1 MSQLSNACLIAGL
14 AIAGGASAQAQS
26 NDDPYAWLEDVSGE
40 QSLDWVKA
48 RNAKAEAELA
58 ATPGFKS
65 LEADIRAILD
75 SDAKIPFVQKIGEYY
90 YNFWKDKQ
98 HERGLWRR
106 TTLAEYRK
114 PDPQWETVL
123 DLDALNKAEG
133 AKWVWHGADCLR
145 PAYERCLIALS
156 PGGSDADVTR
166 EFDLTTKQFVDGG
179 FFRPEAKGGLG
190 WIDRDTV
197 YVYTDFGP
205 GTLTSSGYPNIVK
218 QWKRGTPM
226 ASATKVYE
234 GKPGDMY
241 ISAEHDSTPGYERDF
256 VSRTIAFWNNELF
269 LRDKDGNLAKIDAPN
284 SAQKG
289 VHKDWLLL
297 ELRDPYEAG
306 GKTFAPGSLIVT
318 NFNDFM
324 TGKRDFSVLFA
335 PTDKSSLAGYTWT
348 KDHLILNVMEDV
360 KNRLSVLTPGKDGW
374 AKSAF
379 VGAPT
384 IGTVGVSAVDDDD
397 SNAVWLTA
405 TDFLTPSTLAIA
417 NITNE
422 GGGQQPEIVKSNP
435 AFFDGSKDVMEQH
448 FATSKDG
455 TKVPYFLVRPK
466 ALKFDGKAPTL
477 LYGYGGFTVSMTP
490 SYSGSI
496 GKAWLE
502 KGGVYAL
509 ANIRGGGEYGP
520 RWHQAAL
527 KANRHKAYEDFAAIA
542 DDLVARKI
550 TSPQHLGTMGGSN
563 GGLLMGNMLTQYPEK
578 FGAIVVQVPLLDMK
592 RYSHLLAG
600 ASWMAEYGDPDTA
613 DWDFIKT
620 FSPYHL
626 FDAKRDYPA
635 TLFTTSTKDDRVH
648 PAHAR
653 KMMALMEAAGKD
665 VRYYENI
672 EGGHGGAANN
682 AQSAHMNAL
691 SYTFL
696 WQQLSAT
703 PAKAEPQSP
712 RNERRSR
719 GQMSG
724 SRL

>member
-14 AIAGGASAQAQS
+14 AIAGGASAQTPGDQ
-26 NDDPYAWLEDVSGE
+26 DPYAWLEDVEGAK
-40 QSLDWVKA
+40 SLDWVKA
-48 RNAKAEAELA
+48 RNAKAEAEIA
-58 ATPGFKS
+58 GTPAFKS

-75 SDAKIPFVQKIGEYY
+75 SDAKIPGVEKIGDYY

-98 HERGLWRR
+98 HERGIWRR

-114 PDPQWETVL
+114 PDPKWETVL
-123 DLDALNKAEG
+123 DLDALNAAEG
-133 AKWVWHGADCLR
+133 TRWVWHGADCLR
-145 PAYERCLIALS
+145 PKYQRCLVALS

-166 EFDLTTKQFVDGG
+166 EFDLATKQFVEGG
-179 FFRPEAKGGLG
+179 FFRPEAKGGLA
-190 WIDRDTV
+190 WIDEDTV
-197 YVYTDFGP
+197 YVFTDFGE
-205 GTLTSSGYPNIVK
+205 GTLTTSGYPNIVK
-218 QWKRGTPM
+218 EWKRGTPM
-226 ASATKVYE
+226 SAAKTVYE

-241 ISAEHDSTPGYERDF
+241 IAASRDHTPGHQRDF
-256 VSRTIAFWNNELF
+256 VSRTIAFWNDELY
-269 LRDKDGNLAKIDAPN
+269 LRDAHACASAAGAGCAGAANKDGSLTKVDAPN
-284 SAQKG
+284 SAQKS

-297 ELRDPYEAG
+297 ELREPYEAG
-306 GKTFAPGSLIVT
+306 GKTYKPGSLIVT
-318 NFNDFM
+318 DFNAFM
-324 TGKRDFSVLFA
+324 AGKREFTTLFE
-335 PTDKSSLAGYTWT
+335 PTDNSSLAGYTWT
-348 KDHLILNVMEDV
+348 RDHLVLNVMEDV

-374 AKSAF
+374 ARSAF
-379 VGAPT
+379 VGAPS
-384 IGTVGVSAVDDDD
+384 IGTVGVAAVDADD

-405 TDFLTPSTLAIA
+405 TDFLTPTTLSLAEIGRA
-417 NITNE
+417 
-422 GGGQQPEIVKSNP
+422 PEVLKSNP
-435 AFFDGSKDVMEQH
+435 AFFDGSKHVMEQH

-455 TKVPYFLVRPK
+455 TRVPYFLVRPK
-466 ALKFDGKAPTL
+466 DLAFDGKAPTL

-542 DDLVARKI
+542 DDLVARKV
-550 TSPQHLGTMGGSN
+550 TSPRHLGAMGGSN

-592 RYSHLLAG
+592 RYSKLLAG

-626 FDAKRDYPA
+626 FDPNKDYPPTFFA
-635 TLFTTSTKDDRVH
+635 TSTKDDRVH

-653 KMMALMEAAGKD
+653 KMMAMMEAAGKD

-682 AQSAHMNAL
+682 AQAAHMNAL
-691 SYTFL
+691 AYTFL
-696 WQQLSAT
+696 WQQLT
-703 PAKAEPQSP
+703 K
-712 RNERRSR
+712 
-719 GQMSG
+719 
-724 SRL
+724 